1 MGNVA
6 DQMLEI
12 IDKYEVPKEMH
23 KALWEAYELGVDTA
37 IAKVNEIEI
46 KRILEEF
53 NKTLKEGK

>member
-1 MGNVA
+1 
-6 DQMLEI
+6 MLEI

-46 KRILEEF
+46 KRLLEEF